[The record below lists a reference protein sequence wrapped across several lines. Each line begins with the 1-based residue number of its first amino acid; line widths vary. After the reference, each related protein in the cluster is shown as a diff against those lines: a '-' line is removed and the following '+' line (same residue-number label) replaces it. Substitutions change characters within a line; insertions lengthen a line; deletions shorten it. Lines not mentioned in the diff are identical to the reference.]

1 MASLGEQLYTCL
13 IAKERWL
20 LILEG
25 LGNTLL
31 IALGAIILGT
41 LIGGILALMRLSN
54 NWLLRGISYLY
65 ITIIRGVPMVL
76 QLMIFYFVI
85 LAPIKGMPKMVIA
98 IISFGVNSGA
108 YVCEIFRAGIQSIP
122 VGQTEAGR
130 SLGLSKWQTLGY
142 IVLPQAFKAVI
153 PTYANE
159 FIVLIKETAVA
170 GYIAMRDLTKAADL
184 IRNATFNAWIPLLA
198 SAVIYLCLTLGLAKL
213 FGTLE
218 RRMARLRNS
227 GFCRVGQTY
236 PGQLGY

>member
-1 MASLGEQLYTCL
+1 MASLWQQLYTCL
-13 IAKERWL
+13 IAKDRWM

-41 LIGGILALMRLSN
+41 AIGAVLALMRLSN
-54 NWLLRGISYLY
+54 SRVLRGAAYTY
-65 ITIIRGVPMVL
+65 ITVIRGVPMVT

-85 LAPIKGMPKMVIA
+85 LAPVRGLPKLAIA

-122 VGQTEAGR
+122 PGQTEAGR
-130 SLGLSKWQTLGY
+130 SLGLGKWQTLGF
-142 IVLPQAFKAVI
+142 IVLPQAFKAVL

-170 GYIAMRDLTKAADL
+170 GYVAMRDLTKAADL
-184 IRNATFNAWIPLLA
+184 IRNATYNAWIPLFA
-198 SAVIYLCLTLGLAKL
+198 SAIIYLCLTLGLAKL
-213 FGTLE
+213 FGILE
-218 RRMARLRNS
+218 RRLARSDR
-227 GFCRVGQTY
+227 G
-236 PGQLGY
+236 

>member
-65 ITIIRGVPMVL
+65 ITIISGVPMVL

-218 RRMARLRNS
+218 RRMARSDR
-227 GFCRVGQTY
+227 R
-236 PGQLGY
+236 

>member
-1 MASLGEQLYTCL
+1 MASLGGQLYTCL

-218 RRMARLRNS
+218 RRMARSDR
-227 GFCRVGQTY
+227 R
-236 PGQLGY
+236 

>member
-130 SLGLSKWQTLGY
+130 SLY
-142 IVLPQAFKAVI
+142 CP
-153 PTYANE
+153 
-159 FIVLIKETAVA
+159 
-170 GYIAMRDLTKAADL
+170 R
-184 IRNATFNAWIPLLA
+184 LL
-198 SAVIYLCLTLGLAKL
+198 KL
-213 FGTLE
+213 
-218 RRMARLRNS
+218 
-227 GFCRVGQTY
+227 
-236 PGQLGY
+236 

>member
-85 LAPIKGMPKMVIA
+85 LAPSRECPK
-98 IISFGVNSGA
+98 
-108 YVCEIFRAGIQSIP
+108 
-122 VGQTEAGR
+122 
-130 SLGLSKWQTLGY
+130 W
-142 IVLPQAFKAVI
+142 
-153 PTYANE
+153 
-159 FIVLIKETAVA
+159 
-170 GYIAMRDLTKAADL
+170 
-184 IRNATFNAWIPLLA
+184 
-198 SAVIYLCLTLGLAKL
+198 
-213 FGTLE
+213 
-218 RRMARLRNS
+218 
-227 GFCRVGQTY
+227 
-236 PGQLGY
+236 

>member
-184 IRNATFNAWIPLLA
+184 IRNATFNAWDPFFA

-218 RRMARLRNS
+218 RRMARSDR
-227 GFCRVGQTY
+227 R
-236 PGQLGY
+236 

>member
-65 ITIIRGVPMVL
+65 ITIIRGIPMVL

-98 IISFGVNSGA
+98 VISFGVNSGA

-122 VGQTEAGR
+122 VG
-130 SLGLSKWQTLGY
+130 
-142 IVLPQAFKAVI
+142 
-153 PTYANE
+153 
-159 FIVLIKETAVA
+159 
-170 GYIAMRDLTKAADL
+170 
-184 IRNATFNAWIPLLA
+184 
-198 SAVIYLCLTLGLAKL
+198 
-213 FGTLE
+213 
-218 RRMARLRNS
+218 
-227 GFCRVGQTY
+227 
-236 PGQLGY
+236 

>member
-130 SLGLSKWQTLGY
+130 SLGLNKWQTLGY

-218 RRMARLRNS
+218 RRMARSDR
-227 GFCRVGQTY
+227 R
-236 PGQLGY
+236 

>member
-170 GYIAMRDLTKAADL
+170 GYIAMRDLTKAAVL
-184 IRNATFNAWIPLLA
+184 FRNDTFNAWIPLLA

-218 RRMARLRNS
+218 RRMARSDR
-227 GFCRVGQTY
+227 R
-236 PGQLGY
+236 

>member
-98 IISFGVNSGA
+98 VISFGVNSGA

-130 SLGLSKWQTLGY
+130 SLGLNKWQTLGY

-218 RRMARLRNS
+218 RRMARSDR
-227 GFCRVGQTY
+227 R
-236 PGQLGY
+236 

>member
-98 IISFGVNSGA
+98 VISFGVNSGA
-108 YVCEIFRAGIQSIP
+108 YVCEIFREGIQSIP

-218 RRMARLRNS
+218 RRMARSDR
-227 GFCRVGQTY
+227 R
-236 PGQLGY
+236 